1 LGVFFSVSAVCFPPH
16 FDIERIKKG
25 RRMIHPTA
33 TRRRQ
38 KGKITQQ
45 EKKKKIKMLR
55 FKKRQKEVEIE
66 SQ

>member
-1 LGVFFSVSAVCFPPH
+1 
-16 FDIERIKKG
+16 
-25 RRMIHPTA
+25 MIHPTA

-45 EKKKKIKMLR
+45 EKKIKMLR
-55 FKKRQKEVEIE
+55 FKKRQKEAEIE